1 MNRILQLRADYV
13 TFKGIAELFN
23 KEGLKTPYGKMFNAK
38 HTWSIYKKGLRRM
51 KRLEQEDEIKLAL
64 IKIQNSLLL
73 EENRQVLSML
83 IIISDFVSANV
94 MALMVSYLL
103 IMRIKVLP
111 LLNC

>member
-1 MNRILQLRADYV
+1 LNRILQLRADYV

-64 IKIQNSLLL
+64 IKIQNST
-73 EENRQVLSML
+73 Q
-83 IIISDFVSANV
+83 
-94 MALMVSYLL
+94 
-103 IMRIKVLP
+103 
-111 LLNC
+111 